1 MAKPKYDRINTSCNI
16 WTVAAYAERPARQ
29 LAEAEPAGETPSPGG
44 PARLPEI
51 ARRLAAPQ
59 AGEAPQ
65 EQPSPVPGRRY
76 RAENGEAFTLIRLDG
91 ESAIVRFAGEAHDEQ
106 HPLRRLGRLSELRQG
121 ETLAARRATAPSL
134 PAIIPAGGFP
144 HRVAEA
150 AQAVMRAAPVA
161 ALLAGALAIGF
172 IFTRTIFGAGL

>member
-1 MAKPKYDRINTSCNI
+1 MARRRRINAYSNLGS
-16 WTVAAYAERPARQ
+16 VAFAEERPARQ
-29 LAEAEPAGETPSPGG
+29 LAEAGPAGEESPGG

-51 ARRLAAPQ
+51 ARRLAASQ
-59 AGEAPQ
+59 AGEATQ
-65 EQPSPVPGRRY
+65 GQPGPVPGRRY

-91 ESAIVRFAGEAHDEQ
+91 ETAIVRFAGEAHDEQ

-121 ETLAARRATAPSL
+121 EPVAARHTAAPRAGLPSGL
-134 PAIIPAGGFP
+134 PAAGFP
-144 HRVAEA
+144 LRAAEA

-172 IFTRTIFGAGL
+172 IFTRAIFGAGL

>member
-1 MAKPKYDRINTSCNI
+1 MARRRRINAYSNLGS
-16 WTVAAYAERPARQ
+16 VAFAEERPARQ
-29 LAEAEPAGETPSPGG
+29 LAEAGPAGEESPGG

-51 ARRLAAPQ
+51 ARRLAASQ
-59 AGEAPQ
+59 AGEATQ
-65 EQPSPVPGRRY
+65 GQPGPVPGRRY

-91 ESAIVRFAGEAHDEQ
+91 ETAIVRFAGEAHDEQ